1 MSGDLDQ
8 WIEKAKRCECLTE
21 IEYKALCGKV
31 ATKNITTNNNNNNNN
46 NKKNKNNNNNVRL
59 LLRMGLNPHTHIRLT
74 LTLSHINTIGER
86 DFDRGEQHS
95 ASE

>member
-1 MSGDLDQ
+1 MSGDLDR

-31 ATKNITTNNNNNNNN
+31 ATKNITTNNNNN
-46 NKKNKNNNNNVRL
+46 KKNKNNNNNVRL
-59 LLRMGLNPHTHIRLT
+59 LLRTGLNLSHTHIRLT
-74 LTLSHINTIGER
+74 LTLSHINTLGER